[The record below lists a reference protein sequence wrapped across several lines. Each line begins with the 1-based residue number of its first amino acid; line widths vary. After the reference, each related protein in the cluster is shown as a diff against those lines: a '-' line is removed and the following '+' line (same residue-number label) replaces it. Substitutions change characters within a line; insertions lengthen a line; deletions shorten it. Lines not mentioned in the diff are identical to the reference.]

1 MVWTGYRPFKRSP
14 RLNLFPLLLVSA
26 LATPAA
32 AQEYASAP
40 AVTVVSVQGFD
51 QVVYKGL
58 VGNVLDAIPM
68 DASDRLDLQ
77 RTNAVV
83 SNTLFGRSLTV
94 IAGLSNPLLLVG
106 GLVWG
111 IWAASNIKPANTDLI
126 RSADSAPTG
135 MGAAAQEHLA
145 APVHPAS
152 AADDVQPGKAAAPV
166 LVSSLST
173 ADPAVVSR
181 PHVFRVWLPQR
192 SSAPPQ

>member
-1 MVWTGYRPFKRSP
+1 MPSP
-14 RLNLFPLLLVSA
+14 RLSLFPLLLVSA

-32 AQEYASAP
+32 AQDYASAP
-40 AVTVVSVQGFD
+40 AVTAASVPGFD

-68 DASDRLDLQ
+68 DASDRLGLQ

-94 IAGLSNPLLLVG
+94 IAGLSNPVLLVG

-111 IWAASNIKPANTDLI
+111 IWAASNIKPAQTDLARI
-126 RSADSAPTG
+126 ADAAQTG
-135 MGAAAQEHLA
+135 MGAAAQESLA
-145 APVHPAS
+145 LPAYPAS
-152 AADDVQPGKAAAPV
+152 AADEVQPGKAAPV
-166 LVSSLST
+166 LVSSLSS
-173 ADPAVVSR
+173 ADLVVVSR
-181 PHVFRVWLPQR
+181 PRVFRVWLPQR